1 MTRPEREQVISSSW
15 SAAGIT
21 NALKN
26 GETCFEPLDLFAD
39 IDPPVSKPSVEQDDS
54 NILQIDEGLIQHLL
68 SENKKDSCNSE
79 SEFEDGNIFDAIA
92 QKLIVIFIDF
102 YSHFQNTLE
111 LKLHFLY
118 FFLFT
123 L

>member
-39 IDPPVSKPSVEQDDS
+39 VEQDDS

-68 SENKKDSCNSE
+68 SENKKYSCNSE
-79 SEFEDGNIFDAIA
+79 WEFEDGNIFDAIA
-92 QKLIVIFIDF
+92 QKLICNF
-102 YSHFQNTLE
+102 Y
-111 LKLHFLY
+111 
-118 FFLFT
+118 
-123 L
+123 